1 MMLLNH
7 QKQAYIIF
15 IRKEF
20 TAFPRTTSLLPIPA
34 CSQLYTQFLEPW
46 SKFISQ
52 QVYKYSLFDHNLRTC
67 NFINIKFYLRVKII
81 TNLNILCI
89 IQQLLPFPFQLNI
102 CLLYTASTL
111 SHNNDSSLNHT
122 FHLDIKCLCEF
133 NVNNQRCLK
142 KISSHNMTKTAFKS
156 RITFN
161 PYSGHLLWR
170 FSHWKL

>member
-1 MMLLNH
+1 MIFLSTSGKRENVLFKIVIKTSKPTHPLYLMRNYLHYTFKRQESQYWKHCLVSVYMMLLNH
-7 QKQAYIIF
+7 QNQAYIIF

-81 TNLNILCI
+81 TNLNTVCI

-102 CLLYTASTL
+102 CRLYTAPL
-111 SHNNDSSLNHT
+111 YP
-122 FHLDIKCLCEF
+122 
-133 NVNNQRCLK
+133 
-142 KISSHNMTKTAFKS
+142 
-156 RITFN
+156 ITMI
-161 PYSGHLLWR
+161 LR
-170 FSHWKL
+170 